1 VVDLKPKAE
10 IGPAALYEI
19 VLARGAGTV
28 FCKKW
33 QRIMISKVGHA

>member
-1 VVDLKPKAE
+1 VELNPKAE

-28 FCKKW
+28 FCKEVAKDHD
-33 QRIMISKVGHA
+33 R

>member
-1 VVDLKPKAE
+1 VELNPKAE
-10 IGPAALYEI
+10 IGPATLCEI

-33 QRIMISKVGHA
+33 QRIMISEEGHA